1 MDSSDFGNV
10 SEASMLD
17 EMFSSSMAIP
27 KLNTPKLITSGLGS
41 VIESNNLDA
50 SVGWRNKNELIW
62 NIYTTNE
69 LIQPKDDFE
78 VLIFK
83 PGYEILIKSFQ
94 K

>member
-1 MDSSDFGNV
+1 MEGSDFGNL
-10 SEASMLD
+10 SEAKML
-17 EMFSSSMAIP
+17 EKMFGSSMAIP
-27 KLNTPKLITSGLGS
+27 KLNIPELITSDIGCL
-41 VIESNNLDA
+41 IESNNLDA
-50 SVGWRNKNELIW
+50 SVGWKYKSELIW

-69 LIQPKDDFE
+69 LIRPKDDFE